1 MIQGIAILGLN
12 GCGKSTLAHALSK
25 QTGYY
30 EMDVEDYYFPEQRDS
45 LRQALDIQESGSR
58 TKNVQMDSL
67 VNLPYSVPRT
77 KSDVE
82 TLLNKDIESHPYFIL
97 SGVTMNW
104 GEAILSHIDI
114 AFGIKAPLEERLQRI
129 QAREKKR
136 FGTRVLEGGDM
147 FVQQREFHKTVKM
160 RNEKVVEDSVKKL
173 YCPVIVLDIHIN
185 RSK

>member
-25 QTGYY
+25 QTGSY

-45 LRQALDIQESGSR
+45 RRQALDIQESGSR

-114 AFGIKAPLEERLQRI
+114 VFG
-129 QAREKKR
+129 
-136 FGTRVLEGGDM
+136 
-147 FVQQREFHKTVKM
+147 
-160 RNEKVVEDSVKKL
+160 
-173 YCPVIVLDIHIN
+173 
-185 RSK
+185 